1 MVLSYTY
8 SLGGKEVKET
18 KEHTDT
24 DGYYSLNELVQDID
38 PLHCS
43 DEQLA
48 GFWKH
53 QHYDTV
59 GDDCK
64 TQDVAILERL
74 IQILVQ

>member
-48 GFWKH
+48 GF
-53 QHYDTV
+53 
-59 GDDCK
+59 
-64 TQDVAILERL
+64 
-74 IQILVQ
+74 